1 MVKAGKL
8 PKRGDPTKHNPVVI
22 DLSNLKAK
30 SDHVDVAI
38 SREEFEKNM
47 QA

>member
-30 SDHVDVAI
+30 INKMHV
-38 SREEFEKNM
+38 
-47 QA
+47 